1 MKRKIAV
8 IGSGPGGSIT
18 ASALA
23 EAGNEVILIENGDY
37 FKLNS
42 CSPFSI
48 EEMEQKYRNGGLT
61 PTFGKPKISYVEGLC
76 VGGGSEINSGL
87 YHRLP
92 DEILEKWTNDFQ
104 VKNFNTGRL
113 DKYYKVIETDLSVST
128 LPYNPPL
135 PSIKLNEG
143 AKNLGWQSVVV
154 PRWFNYSSDVN
165 GVKQSMTETYIPRF
179 EQFGGNLLPN
189 TRVLKIKRKINKWY
203 LFIENVKSGIKDRI
217 IVEFLFICCGAIQTP
232 ALLRRSGIRH
242 NIGNSLKVHL
252 TIKVVARFNQKV
264 NSVNVGIPV
273 HQVNEFS
280 PRYCFGGSISSKP
293 YIKLSMLDHPYHG
306 LNLDKNWKYMSIY
319 YAMIIGKGL
328 GTIRNIPY
336 FKDPFVRYE
345 IMDSDLELLSEALQ
359 KLCLLLLN
367 AGAVELYPTI
377 LEFNTLKKINML
389 KNIPKLLPR
398 DRTNIMTVHL
408 LSSCPMGEKKQIT
421 ATDSYGKV
429 WGHKNL
435 YINDGSLLPSAPG
448 VNPQGGIMAIALR
461 NVSHFLKNN

>member
-23 EAGNEVILIENGDY
+23 EAGNEVILVENGDY
-37 FKLNS
+37 LKLNS

-87 YHRLP
+87 YHRIP
-92 DEILEKWTNDFQ
+92 DEILEQWTSDFQ
-104 VKNFNTGRL
+104 VKNLNPKQL
-113 DKYYKVIETDLSVST
+113 DKYCKVIETDLSVST
-128 LPYNPPL
+128 LPYDPPL
-135 PSIKLNEG
+135 PSIKLYEG
-143 AKNLGWQSVVV
+143 AMKLGWKSVEV
-154 PRWFNYSSDVN
+154 PRWFDYSNDVN
-165 GVKQSMTETYIPRF
+165 GIKQSMTETYIPRF

-189 TRVLKIKRKINKWY
+189 TRVLRIKRIKNKWC
-203 LFIENVKSGIKDRI
+203 LFIENVKSGKKDKI
-217 IVEFLFICCGAIQTP
+217 NAELLFICCGAIQTP
-232 ALLRRSGIRH
+232 ALLRRSGIKY

-252 TIKVVARFNQKV
+252 TIKVVARFNEKV
-264 NSVNVGIPV
+264 NSVDVGVPV
-273 HQVNEFS
+273 HQVKEFS
-280 PRYCFGGSISSKP
+280 PRYSFGGSISSKP

-306 LNLDKNWKYMSIY
+306 LDIDKHWKYMSIY
-319 YAMIIGKGL
+319 YAMIVGKGL
-328 GTIRNIPY
+328 GTIRTIPY
-336 FKDPFVRYE
+336 FKDPIVRYK
-345 IMDSDLELLSEALQ
+345 ITDSDLGLLSEALQ
-359 KLCLLLLN
+359 KLCLLLFN

-377 LEFNTLKKINML
+377 LGINTLKKINNL

-398 DRTNIMTVHL
+398 DKTNIITLHL
-408 LSSCPMGEKKQIT
+408 LSSCPMGEKKEIT

-429 WGHKNL
+429 WGYENL

-461 NVSHFLKNN
+461 NVLHFLENN